1 MSNLEHI
8 ETGLIKIAD
17 KYRAV
22 IATGSGMNTTVLSLT
37 KRQGVFARNFLATL
51 DLDSA
56 CNLAEVERNTA
67 LQWFRNKNFA
77 KFIQERIQYAA
88 DKNGATLDWYVSWL
102 RGIMVGKQDGIS
114 TKIVQVRLQAAHQ
127 LGRALG
133 YLKQEGSQG
142 VSIDKYINAN
152 INFVPTRTAYDHPQF
167 QPALQSAENPRIEGQ
182 VYQPD
187 SGEAVRKDD
196 GDAVPVDT
204 AVREAK
210 LDSLVC
216 GSVEESG
223 QGHCL
228 EAPAFD
234 DPGAIPGD

>member
-8 ETGLIKIAD
+8 ETGLVKIAD

-22 IATGSGMNTTVLSLT
+22 IATGSGMQTTVLSLT

-51 DLDSA
+51 DMDSSCA
-56 CNLAEVERNTA
+56 LAEVGRNTA
-67 LQWFRNKNFA
+67 LSWFRNKNFA

-102 RGIMVGKQDGIS
+102 RGIMVGKQDDVS

-133 YLKQEGSQG
+133 YLKQDGPPS
-142 VSIDKYINAN
+142 VFVDKYVNAN
-152 INFVPTRTAYDHPQF
+152 INFVPATAAYDHPQF
-167 QPALQSAENPRIEGQ
+167 QPALQSAENPRIEGEI
-182 VYQPD
+182 YKPH
-187 SGEAVRKDD
+187 SGEAVRKDNS
-196 GDAVPVDT
+196 DAIPVDT
-204 AVREAK
+204 EVREAQF
-210 LDSLVC
+210 DSLVC
-216 GSVEESG
+216 GAVEESG

-228 EAPAFD
+228 ETPAFD